1 MHKPNYLAVFAAL
14 AALTVVEVVVA
25 STSIG
30 NAVLVPLLLAMALAK
45 ASLVALY
52 YMHLKFEGPIIRVIA
67 AVPLLLVLIVMLL
80 PVFDLAL
87 AQ

>member
-1 MHKPNYLAVFAAL
+1 MRKPNYLAVFGAL
-14 AALTVVEVVVA
+14 AVLTAIEVVVA

-30 NAVLVPLLLAMALAK
+30 SAVLVPLLLAMALAK

-52 YMHLKFEGPIIRVIA
+52 YMHLRYEGPILRVIA
-67 AVPLLLVLIVMLL
+67 AVPLLLVVIVIML

-87 AQ
+87 AR